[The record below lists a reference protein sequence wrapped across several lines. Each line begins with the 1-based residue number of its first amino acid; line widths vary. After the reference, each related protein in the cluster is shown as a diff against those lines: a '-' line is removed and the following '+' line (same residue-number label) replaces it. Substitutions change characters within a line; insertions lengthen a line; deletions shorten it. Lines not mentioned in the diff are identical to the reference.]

1 MQTEAFSPAG
11 IKQPHGWNILF
22 LLMLLFVIL
31 AEFLAVEADLRKRLL
46 RLVLEI
52 GRMLLE
58 KVALFLPI
66 LLVTPTNRQP
76 LNGKPIFQTMRGKQL
91 CFID

>member
-31 AEFLAVEADLRKRLL
+31 AEFLAVEADLRKHLL

-58 KVALFLPI
+58 KVALFLSI
-66 LLVTPTNRQP
+66 LLVTPTNWQP